1 MSALAII
8 TEITDQGITARVEG
22 DEVAL
27 SAPKG
32 TLTPE
37 VLAKLKSKKPELL
50 RSLQELQQRAEQDWE
65 EISKSPEQLKALAE
79 LIMIED
85 MRHRGIVPDHYTA
98 TTICKHCG
106 PVPIFEG
113 TWPESDGCPWCFNR
127 IKGLPMP
134 NKHDLDTKRLE
145 HQLEALR
152 ERTE

>member
-1 MSALAII
+1 MSALPII

-50 RSLQELQQRAEQDWE
+50 RSLKELQERAEEDWE
-65 EISKSPEQLKALAE
+65 EISADSTKLKAFAALV
-79 LIMIED
+79 MITD

-98 TTICKHCG
+98 TTHCKHCG

-113 TWPESDGCPWCFNR
+113 CWPESDGCPWCFNR
-127 IKGLPMP
+127 IMEFPMP
-134 NKHDLDTKRLE
+134 QAT
-145 HQLEALR
+145 
-152 ERTE
+152 T

>member
-1 MSALAII
+1 MSALPII
-8 TEITDQGITARVEG
+8 IEITNQGITARVEG

-50 RSLQELQQRAEQDWE
+50 RSLKELQERAEQDWE
-65 EISKSPEQLKALAE
+65 EISTDPTKLKAFAE
-79 LIMIED
+79 LVMIED
-85 MRHRGIVPDHYTA
+85 MRRQGIVPDHYTA
-98 TTICKHCG
+98 TINCKHCG

-113 TWPESDGCPWCFNR
+113 CWPESDACPWCFNR

-134 NKHDLDTKRLE
+134 KSST
-145 HQLEALR
+145 R
-152 ERTE
+152 E

>member
-37 VLAKLKSKKPELL
+37 VIVKLKSKKPELL
-50 RSLQELQQRAEQDWE
+50 RSLKELQERAAEDWE
-65 EISKSPEQLKALAE
+65 EISKSPEQLKAFAE
-79 LIMIED
+79 LVMIED
-85 MRHRGIVPDHYTA
+85 MRHQGIVPDHYTA
-98 TTICKHCG
+98 TTHCKHCG

-113 TWPESDGCPWCFNR
+113 NWPESDGCPWCFNR
-127 IKGLPMP
+127 LQGLPMP
-134 NKHDLDTKRLE
+134 KEGNDELL
-145 HQLEALR
+145 
-152 ERTE
+152 

>member
-50 RSLQELQQRAEQDWE
+50 SSLKELQERAEQDWE

-98 TTICKHCG
+98 TTNCKHCG

-113 TWPESDGCPWCFNR
+113 CDPQLDACPWCFNR
-127 IKGLPMP
+127 LKELPMP
-134 NKHDLDTKRLE
+134 ILE
-145 HQLEALR
+145 
-152 ERTE
+152 

>member
-1 MSALAII
+1 MSALPII

-37 VLAKLKSKKPELL
+37 VLAKLKSKKPDLL
-50 RSLQELQQRAEQDWE
+50 RSLRELQERAEQDWE
-65 EISKSPEQLKALAE
+65 DISADSAKLKAFAE
-79 LIMIED
+79 LVMIED
-85 MRHRGIVPDHYTA
+85 MRRQGIVPDHYTA
-98 TTICKHCG
+98 TTRCKHCG

-113 TWPESDGCPWCFNR
+113 CWPESDGCPWCFNR

-134 NKHDLDTKRLE
+134 NKHGR
-145 HQLEALR
+145 
-152 ERTE
+152 

>member
-37 VLAKLKSKKPELL
+37 VIVKLKSKKPELL
-50 RSLQELQQRAEQDWE
+50 RSLKELQERAAEDWE
-65 EISKSPEQLKALAE
+65 EISKSPEQLKAFAE
-79 LIMIED
+79 LVMIED
-85 MRHRGIVPDHYTA
+85 MRHRGLVPDHYTA
-98 TTICKHCG
+98 TTNCKHCG

-113 TWPESDGCPWCFNR
+113 CWPESDGCPWCFNR
-127 IKGLPMP
+127 LQGLPMP
-134 NKHDLDTKRLE
+134 KEGNDELL
-145 HQLEALR
+145 
-152 ERTE
+152 